1 MGRAAGLLPR
11 ASRALS
17 TRPNTP
23 GRLARLRALL
33 RLRQPDLTVLVEKV
47 QLPSNLGSVLRTAEA
62 VGAATVHY
70 VPAAYRAQHVDKH
83 LDRLNKAARGS
94 EQWLTLHEHADTPAA
109 FRAVRS
115 ALPGV
120 QILAA
125 DVTDRCED
133 FRAIDYTRPSCILV
147 GAESVGLSD
156 FSRRE
161 ADRVVKVPIAGL
173 VESLNVSVATAV
185 ILYEAQRQRQSAGR
199 YAGNAFSEE
208 QLHSNIVRMLHPVV
222 FRFCVEHGLRLPRLD
237 SEGIIDDDDFL
248 KSKREIDARA
258 LARLASPPRS
268 SPDPLGGS

>member
-1 MGRAAGLLPR
+1 VRAMSGALGLLPR
-11 ASRALS
+11 AQAWRALS
-17 TRPNTP
+17 TRARIP
-23 GRLARLRALL
+23 GRLARLQALL

-47 QLPSNLGSVLRTAEA
+47 EVPSNLGSILRTAEA

-70 VPAAYRAQHVDKH
+70 VPAGIRAQRVDRH

-109 FRAVRS
+109 FRALRA

-125 DVTDRCED
+125 DVTERCED

-147 GAESVGLSD
+147 GAESAGLSD

-173 VESLNVSVATAV
+173 VESLNVSVAAAV
-185 ILYEAQRQRQSAGR
+185 ILYEAQRQRQIAGM
-199 YAGNAFSEE
+199 YADNAISEE
-208 QLHSNIVRMLHPVV
+208 HLHDNIVRMLHPVV
-222 FRFCVEHGLRLPRLD
+222 FSFCVEHGLKLPRLD

-248 KSKREIDARA
+248 RRKREIDARS
-258 LARLASPPRS
+258 LARLVSPPRT
-268 SPDPLGGS
+268 DA